1 MAEDRLTGLAL
12 LNVHRDIEVCPEK
25 LSHGRIDRQTATL
38 FWGDLA
44 APSVISLIMDPSPIN
59 QGRDVAEG
67 RDGLD
72 STPRRKSLASHG
84 SRLHFLSDTITV
96 TLHRQSPCNWPG
108 PGRPEEA
115 AGHPRPSDPHS
126 VMEEGSEPESS
137 SNTRNKYILNY

>member
-1 MAEDRLTGLAL
+1 MASGLTLDVRPELEIAQYRRPCTDSIVDHVLTVSTLPLSCLVRSSHKPVVLED
-12 LNVHRDIEVCPEK
+12 
-25 LSHGRIDRQTATL
+25 
-38 FWGDLA
+38 
-44 APSVISLIMDPSPIN
+44 
-59 QGRDVAEG
+59 G